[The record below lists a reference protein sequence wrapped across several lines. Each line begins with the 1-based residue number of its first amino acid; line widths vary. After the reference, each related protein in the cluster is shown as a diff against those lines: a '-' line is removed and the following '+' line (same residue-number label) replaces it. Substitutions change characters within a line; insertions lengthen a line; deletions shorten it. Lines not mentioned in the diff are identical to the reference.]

1 MPCEI
6 DLVLA
11 RHSENVSWAHWSG
24 SICPIVYT
32 TGLAGTTELAVP
44 NTGREALPFLRH
56 ILRVAAGAHAPA
68 PVTAFVQGYP
78 HCVADSTGDA
88 NCVREFRRRLES
100 LSEPMLAAHG
110 GVVHLGV
117 RARAFAYGLPLPEY
131 RECYVR
137 ELAQVAGIAPRKR
150 LGASATTLFAAFSER
165 GWYVPGAQFAVG
177 RAALRGLLARPELH
191 GWVRRA
197 EMLLSAPNMSDSGAR
212 GYDMQNCCVP
222 CSDACRARG
231 CLRCP
236 LRRSC
241 LPWLFERLWVT
252 TFALASLLAARDRSI
267 DSQLSPSQQAEAL
280 ASVLRNASRGELR
293 QRHMLPAV
301 SQRQQVRF

>member
-1 MPCEI
+1 M
-6 DLVLA
+6 
-11 RHSENVSWAHWSG
+11 S
-24 SICPIVYT
+24 
-32 TGLAGTTELAVP
+32 
-44 NTGREALPFLRH
+44 
-56 ILRVAAGAHAPA
+56 AGAHA
-68 PVTAFVQGYP
+68 
-78 HCVADSTGDA
+78 
-88 NCVREFRRRLES
+88 
-100 LSEPMLAAHG
+100 
-110 GVVHLGV
+110 
-117 RARAFAYGLPLPEY
+117 
-131 RECYVR
+131 
-137 ELAQVAGIAPRKR
+137 
-150 LGASATTLFAAFSER
+150 LFAAFSER

-197 EMLLSAPNMSDSGAR
+197 ETLLSAPNMSDSGAR

-301 SQRQQVRF
+301 RPRQQARF

>member
-1 MPCEI
+1 M
-6 DLVLA
+6 
-11 RHSENVSWAHWSG
+11 
-24 SICPIVYT
+24 
-32 TGLAGTTELAVP
+32 
-44 NTGREALPFLRH
+44 
-56 ILRVAAGAHAPA
+56 
-68 PVTAFVQGYP
+68 TAFVQGNP
-78 HCVADSTGDA
+78 HCATDSTGDA
-88 NCVREFRRRLES
+88 VRPAARRRLES
-100 LSEPMLAAHG
+100 LSEPVLAAHG
-110 GVVHLGV
+110 GVVHLGA

-197 EMLLSAPNMSDSGAR
+197 ETLLSAPNMSDSGAR

-252 TFALASLLAARDRSI
+252 TFALASLRRARPLDRQ
-267 DSQLSPSQQAEAL
+267 QLSPSQQAEAL
-280 ASVLRNASRGELR
+280 AACCATRRAASCGRGTCFR
-293 QRHMLPAV
+293 P
-301 SQRQQVRF
+301 

>member
-1 MPCEI
+1 M
-6 DLVLA
+6 
-11 RHSENVSWAHWSG
+11 
-24 SICPIVYT
+24 
-32 TGLAGTTELAVP
+32 
-44 NTGREALPFLRH
+44 
-56 ILRVAAGAHAPA
+56 
-68 PVTAFVQGYP
+68 QGYP
-78 HCVADSTGDA
+78 HCATDSTGDA

-100 LSEPMLAAHG
+100 LSGREHASRSRP

-197 EMLLSAPNMSDSGAR
+197 ETLLSAPNMSDSGGREGTTCRIA
-212 GYDMQNCCVP
+212 
-222 CSDACRARG
+222 ACRAR
-231 CLRCP
+231 RVP
-236 LRRSC
+236 RPR
-241 LPWLFERLWVT
+241 LPPVP
-252 TFALASLLAARDRSI
+252 AAAI
-267 DSQLSPSQQAEAL
+267 
-280 ASVLRNASRGELR
+280 V
-293 QRHMLPAV
+293 PAV
-301 SQRQQVRF
+301 AL